1 VWGQSIYP
9 AVALVAG
16 RRLKESP
23 LSPFAIF
30 RTLIAPEH
38 WVPCACSVSLV
49 NAVLLQS
56 SLLGWLHHQIWLVR
70 SLTKFEKDWSE
81 EACSE
86 RLEQPVEGLAVSRH
100 SDAEIYA
107 AALCLNDRCRKDLAL
122 LH

>member
-70 SLTKFEKDWSE
+70 SL
-81 EACSE
+81 